1 MGGGGWRLAVYE
13 VRSLVDIYV
22 KASDQV
28 GICPTGYVPIRTS
41 EECENAAE
49 YLGENDLSVELW
61 DAFGINIPSG
71 CWFYN
76 DELRFN
82 NDPANWDFNGN
93 NGHVFV
99 LCMHESEMSDK
110 YHLAPPGAGTCDYG
124 ETVSS
129 EDCEAVSAMLVTG
142 PIGAP
147 IQRGSGGSCGDG
159 AWGNVPP
166 GCSAQSGG
174 GNAAHYQSI
183 DLQCD
188 SYHGITTTVCENKY
202 VIGHYE

>member
-159 AWGNVPP
+159 AWGNVPLDVVLNLEEATLLTTNP
-166 GCSAQSGG
+166 LTCSAI
-174 GNAAHYQSI
+174 H
-183 DLQCD
+183 
-188 SYHGITTTVCENKY
+188 TME
-202 VIGHYE
+202 